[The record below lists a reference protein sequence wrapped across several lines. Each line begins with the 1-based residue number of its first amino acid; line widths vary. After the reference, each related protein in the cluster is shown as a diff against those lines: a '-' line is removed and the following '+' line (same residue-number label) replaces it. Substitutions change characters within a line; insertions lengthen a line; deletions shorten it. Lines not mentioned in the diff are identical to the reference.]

1 MNQIARA
8 LAICLLFLIIPSSLF
23 AQRVQQ
29 EPAQRASKVEV
40 KRLLRAHKS
49 GSQLSAAEYDLI
61 KRFFDRS
68 SKKTHLK
75 TPDELKMDTFLS
87 EDFSGE
93 GLPSGWSIV
102 DNAGNDEIWFFENPN
117 EIDFF
122 STTAFNG
129 FAVFDSDWYDDNEK
143 PEDSDLIS
151 PVLDCSAASNV
162 RIEFE
167 HLFEEDGESFAELFV
182 SGDNGESWNSIGL
195 WWEEDTENPELV
207 SIDIT
212 EFAAGKSEV
221 LIRWNYKG
229 DWSWWWCIDDVEV
242 FGTQDPLFSTPST
255 EISFNQKNGPVPV
268 GSPASL
274 FIPIENNGGAD
285 LIISSITF
293 NSNEVTSATTNM
305 TIGAGQSD
313 SLEVTWTPSSTGNN
327 TAAVEFTH
335 NAISSPDQ
343 INLSLFAV
351 PQNSWVIDFEDDPNS
366 WTQQNG
372 YGFTYNGGNIGAT
385 SNNQHWGNQAFWQS
399 GASGNDGNILWSD
412 WVDLADGPAQVSFFH
427 LGASGGDDFVDVL
440 ISLDGTTFDVV
451 GTIDNSSNNYQFQ
464 SYDLSDFGE
473 TIARIGWRYRYA
485 DGENSGSSWY
495 MDDLSLPQRSASSP
509 GILSAAPASLDFGTV
524 TVNENATEAVTLT
537 NSGDAVTINSITA
550 GNSDY
555 DISNAPTN
563 VAANGTATFNVTFQP
578 SEEGEI
584 STTVTVD
591 YNNSSGSKNQAV
603 LTISATGNGFQPV
616 PGILSADPTEIDFG
630 EVRVGNSA
638 MEQVELTNVGSAVVI
653 TSITTDDDDFT
664 ISNDP
669 STVDENGTATF
680 DVTYAPS
687 ETGEASATVTVDYD
701 NSLTKNQVILTIDLN
716 GIGFLPPPGTL
727 SANPESAEFGT
738 VNVGES
744 ASEEITLS
752 NTGLGVTITSITSDN
767 EDFTISNAPEAIGED
782 GSGTFDID
790 FSPSANGEA
799 SATVTVDY
807 NNGPTKNQVELTI
820 DASGN
825 GFQAPP
831 GVLSADPES
840 VDFGDVEVGQSKQ
853 EEITLNNTGLG
864 VTITSITSDNED
876 FSVSGVP
883 EAIDEDG
890 SDKFDVT
897 FAPSAGGEATATLT
911 VDYDNSITK
920 SQVLLTIDLSGTGTL
935 PPPGVLAAD
944 PESVEFGTVTVGES
958 TSEEVTLENTGS
970 VVSITSITSDNAA
983 FTISNTPENINEDG
997 SDTFNI
1003 NFAPSADGE
1012 VTATITVD
1020 YDNGTSKNQV
1030 ELTIDASGT
1039 GFEPPQGE
1047 LSANVTE
1054 IDFGTVNIG
1063 ESSSSD
1069 VELVNTGPDVTIN
1082 SITADHSDFS
1092 VTNAPGNVNNGQS
1105 ATFSVNYQPTS
1116 EGPLTATL
1124 TIDYDEASAQKR
1136 AVITVDL
1143 SGTGFQP
1150 PVGELSASVSD
1161 IAFGPVSLGNS
1172 ANASVELNNT
1182 GPDVTINSI
1191 TVDHPDF
1198 SISNAPADVVNGA
1211 SATFS
1216 VNYQPAVEGD
1226 ASGTV
1231 TIDFNETTAKVQLT
1245 IAVSGSGFEATAG
1258 GFPWLETFETTDFDL
1273 DSWDVSQAQGLPQ
1286 IVDVE
1291 GTGGGD
1297 YPFDLPS
1304 PPYMLRVNAS
1314 NEMVVTNPFDLSAA
1328 SDVTFSYW
1336 KAEND
1341 VERDQ
1346 HILVSYFAN
1355 DGTWNTLDSL
1365 VGTNNGYGNFE
1376 PFALVEHS
1384 LPEDA
1389 YHADFRIRILTGSN
1403 LNARDAYL
1411 FDNLSLTGVAVEDT
1425 VINPAQNL
1433 TAEAGNGVV
1442 NLNWS
1447 APASNNGQILKIDG
1461 ILEEYEIYRST
1472 DNVNY
1477 HFVDVVSDQITSY
1490 ADESVTNGVAYW
1502 YYVVAVYDLGNSEPS
1517 NIATATPEDN
1527 TLYPPANLFATG
1539 DDMLVNLNWSAP
1551 NGAAKYDQTGMIAR
1565 GLSVAE
1571 NPQFGKNGSED
1582 QTNSAELQRYR
1593 IYRSLNNLTFDRIDS
1608 VNAGTTAYTDLSVTN
1623 GMTYFYYITAVYDL
1637 GESDASNIDTAT
1649 PQGAPTNIW
1658 FEEKFEELTPPL
1670 DWLVIDND
1678 GSGGSWDYRQQ
1689 LSFTSGDTVFPK
1701 IGQGFW
1707 HGDFSDANG
1716 SLIDEWLISPQ
1727 ILFADFDSLFFYA
1740 GAIGG
1745 SFEDSL
1751 EVLVSTTGNEPA
1763 NFIHSLGRV
1772 KVDGPIGAWHPY
1784 HFGMSQ
1790 FDGYNIHIA
1799 IRYYHTD
1806 GGSAGSN
1813 SDNVWVDHVLLTG
1826 VPGEPVSSKNMV
1838 VELNGFQEVP
1848 PVHSSGYGEGG
1859 VFLNTDSTELTYAIS
1874 LQGLSSNIDAVHFH
1888 RSGAGTNGDV
1898 VFTLHEGG
1906 GLGNN
1911 ATLTGVWRDE
1921 DSQPLTAELVQ
1932 ALCDGEIYVN
1942 VHTVDVPSGEIRGQV
1957 RQDPFAQM
1965 PAPENFTAMPNGGT
1979 IDLSWTAPAGGGN
1992 PDYNIYRS
2000 NDGTA
2005 FSLLGSGP
2013 QSSYSDNS
2021 AVSGALYWY
2030 FVTAVYL
2037 EGQSAPTDTMSTAI
2051 TGIET
2056 DGGLPGEFVMAQNY
2070 PNPFNPTTEIQFAL
2084 PERATVDLAIY
2095 NTLGQKIRTLVSG
2108 VRSAGVFTVAWDG
2121 KNDLGKPVT
2130 SGIYMY
2136 KIVSGQHQ
2144 AIRKMILMK

>member
-1 MNQIARA
+1 MNQFARA
-8 LAICLLFLIIPSSLF
+8 LAICLLFLIIPTSVF

-29 EPAQRASKVEV
+29 EPQQRASKAEV

-68 SKKTHLK
+68 PQKTHLR
-75 TPDELKMDTFLS
+75 TPDHLKNDSFLS
-87 EDFSGE
+87 EDFSGD
-93 GLPSGWSIV
+93 GLPDGWSII
-102 DNAGNDEIWFFENPN
+102 DHAGNDEIWFFENPN

-122 STTAFNG
+122 STTGFNG

-143 PEDSDLIS
+143 PEDCDLIS

-182 SGDNGESWNSIGL
+182 SGDGGETWHSIGL

-242 FGTQDPLFSTPST
+242 FGTQDPLFGTPST
-255 EISFNQKNGPVPV
+255 EINFNKKNGPVPA
-268 GSPASL
+268 GSSASL
-274 FIPIENNGGAD
+274 YIPIENNGGAD

-293 NSNEVTSATTNM
+293 NSNDVTSSTTSM

-327 TAAVEFTH
+327 TAGVEFMH
-335 NAISSPDQ
+335 NAASSPDQ

-351 PQNSWVIDFEDDPNS
+351 PAGSWVIDFEDATSS
-366 WTQQNG
+366 WTQQSG

-385 SNNQHWGNQAFWQS
+385 TNNQHWGNQAFWQS
-399 GASGNDGNILWSD
+399 GASGNDGNILWSG
-412 WVDLADGPAQVSFFH
+412 WVDIAGGPAEVSFFH
-427 LGASGGDDFVDVL
+427 LGASGGDDFIDILV
-440 ISLDGTTFDVV
+440 SLDGSAFDVLA
-451 GTIDNSSNNYQFQ
+451 TLDNSSNSYQYV
-464 SYDLSDFGE
+464 SYDLSGFGE

-485 DGENSGSSWY
+485 NGENSGSSWY

-524 TVNENATEAVTLT
+524 TVNENATETVTLT
-537 NSGDAVTINSITA
+537 NSGDAVSINSITTD
-550 GNSDY
+550 NTDF
-555 DISNAPTN
+555 DISNAPEN

-578 SEEGEI
+578 SQEGPI
-584 STTVTVD
+584 NTIVTVD
-591 YNNSSGSKNQAV
+591 YNNSSGAKNQAV
-603 LTISATGNGFQPV
+603 LTIAATGNGFQPV

-638 MEQVELTNVGSAVVI
+638 MDQVELSNVGSPVVI
-653 TSITTDDDDFT
+653 TSITTDNEEFT
-664 ISNDP
+664 ISNAP
-669 STVDENGTATF
+669 AAVDENGSATF
-680 DVTYAPS
+680 DVTFAPS
-687 ETGEASATVTVDYD
+687 ETGETSATVTVDYD
-701 NSLTKNQVILTIDLN
+701 NSITKNQVILTIDLN

-727 SANPESAEFGT
+727 SADPESVEFGT
-738 VNVGES
+738 VDVGQS
-744 ASEEITLS
+744 ASEAITLS

-767 EDFTISNAPEAIGED
+767 DDFTISNAPEAIGED
-782 GSGTFDID
+782 GSDTFDIN
-790 FSPSANGEA
+790 FSPSANGET

-807 NNGPTKNQVELTI
+807 DNG
-820 DASGN
+820 A
-825 GFQAPP
+825 A
-831 GVLSADPES
+831 
-840 VDFGDVEVGQSKQ
+840 
-853 EEITLNNTGLG
+853 EE
-864 VTITSITSDNED
+864 
-876 FSVSGVP
+876 
-883 EAIDEDG
+883 
-890 SDKFDVT
+890 K
-897 FAPSAGGEATATLT
+897 
-911 VDYDNSITK
+911 
-920 SQVLLTIDLSGTGTL
+920 VLLTIDLSGTGTL
-935 PPPGVLAAD
+935 PPPGILAAD

-958 TSEEVTLENTGS
+958 ASEEVTLQNTGS
-970 VVSITSITSDNAA
+970 AVTITSITSDNAA
-983 FTISNTPENINEDG
+983 FEIANAPENIGEDG
-997 SDTFNI
+997 SDTFDI
-1003 NFAPSADGE
+1003 NFSPSADGE
-1012 VTATITVD
+1012 ATATVTVD
-1020 YDNGTSKNQV
+1020 YDNGTAENKV
-1030 ELTIDASGT
+1030 ELTIDVSGT

-1054 IDFGTVNIG
+1054 IDFGTVNIS
-1063 ESSSSD
+1063 ESASSD

-1082 SITADHSDFS
+1082 SITADQGDFS
-1092 VTNAPGNVNNGQS
+1092 VTNVPGAVNNGQS

-1116 EGPLTATL
+1116 EGETTATL
-1124 TIDYDEASAQKR
+1124 TIDYDEDAAAKR
-1136 AVITVDL
+1136 AVIIIDL

-1150 PVGELSASVSD
+1150 PVGELSASVSE
-1161 IAFGPVSLGNS
+1161 IAFGPVSLGSS
-1172 ANASVELNNT
+1172 ASASVELNNT

-1198 SISNAPADVVNGA
+1198 SISNAPADVANGA
-1211 SATFS
+1211 SETFS
-1216 VNYQPAVEGD
+1216 VNYQPAIVGD

-1231 TIDFNETTAKVQLT
+1231 TIDFNETTAKAQLT
-1245 IAVSGSGFEATAG
+1245 ISVSGSGFETTAG
-1258 GFPWLETFETTDFDL
+1258 GFPWLETFEAADFDP
-1273 DSWDVSQAQGLPQ
+1273 DSWDVSQSQGLPQ

-1314 NEMVVTNPFDLSAA
+1314 NEMVVTNAFDLSAA
-1328 SDVTFSYW
+1328 SEVTFSYW

-1341 VERDQ
+1341 VETDQ

-1355 DGTWNTLDSL
+1355 DGSWNTLDSL

-1376 PFALVEHS
+1376 PFTLVEHS

-1433 TAEAGNGVV
+1433 TADAGNGVV
-1442 NLNWS
+1442 NLSWF
-1447 APASNNGQILKIDG
+1447 APASDNEQLLKIDG
-1461 ILEEYEIYRST
+1461 VLQEYEIYRST
-1472 DNVNY
+1472 DNVN
-1477 HFVDVVSDQITSY
+1477 FNFLDVVSDQITTY
-1490 ADESVTNGVAYW
+1490 ADESVTNGVTYW
-1502 YYVVAVYDLGNSEPS
+1502 YYVVAVYDLGNSDPS
-1517 NIATATPEDN
+1517 NTATATPDDN
-1527 TLYPPANLFATG
+1527 TLYPPANLAANG

-1551 NGAAKYDQTGMIAR
+1551 NGAAKHDQTGMIAR
-1565 GLSVAE
+1565 GLSLAE
-1571 NPQFGKNGSED
+1571 TPQFGKNGSGD
-1582 QTNSAELQRYR
+1582 QTASATLLRYG

-1608 VNAGTTAYTDLSVTN
+1608 VNAGTTAYTDHSVTN

-1658 FEEKFEELTPPL
+1658 FEEKFEELIPPA

-1772 KVDGPIGAWHPY
+1772 KVDGPIGAWNPY

-1806 GGSAGSN
+1806 GGPTGSN

-1848 PVHSSGYGEGG
+1848 PVSSPGYGEGG
-1859 VFLNTDSTELTYAIS
+1859 IFLNTDSTELTYAIT
-1874 LQGLSSNIDAVHFH
+1874 LQGLSSDIEAVHFH
-1888 RSGAGTNGDV
+1888 RSNAGENGDV
-1898 VFTLHEGG
+1898 LFTIHDGG
-1906 GLGNN
+1906 GLGTN
-1911 ATLTGVWRDE
+1911 AVLAGVWGEQDA
-1921 DSQPLTAELVQ
+1921 QPLTAELVQ

-1942 VHTVDVPSGEIRGQV
+1942 VHTVNMPSGEIRGQV
-1957 RQDPFAQM
+1957 RIDPFAQM
-1965 PAPENFTAMPNGGT
+1965 PAPENLTAMPNGAT

-1992 PDYNIYRS
+1992 LDYNIYRS
-2000 NDGTA
+2000 NDGSA
-2005 FSLLGSGP
+2005 FALLN
-2013 QSSYSDNS
+2013 SSAQPSYNDNS
-2021 AVSGALYWY
+2021 AVSGEMYWY

-2051 TGIET
+2051 TGIEI
-2056 DGGLPGEFVMAQNY
+2056 DDNGLPGEFVLAQNY

-2084 PERATVDLAIY
+2084 PERGNVDLAIY
-2095 NTLGQKIRTLVSG
+2095 NTLGQRIRTLVSG
-2108 VRSAGVFTVAWDG
+2108 VRSAGVFTVTWDG